1 VGPSRTLE
9 RLSYKLSPASI
20 NSYYRCPRKFQFR
33 YIRNVKMPF
42 RFSPALAI
50 GGVAH
55 KALAEIFRQR
65 RDNVPEQTIESHV
78 DRYIR
83 LERYPQENGDQLRLE
98 HAPIVASHVEQALD
112 LLPSDAIILEVE
124 RPFDFVFINSQL
136 SDPISIE
143 SRVDLVIRHGDG
155 IVDHI
160 DFKTGSQSGD
170 IIQNFVSRVTVANSL
185 EIGGEKLRTVNV
197 LTKTGEYQVIPADR
211 KQHANTWELVKDT
224 ICRLSVDSEWTPR
237 PEPAI
242 CRWCDFRPICKH
254 AGPDTTD
261 DYPAG

>member
-1 VGPSRTLE
+1 VGSSRTLE
-9 RLSYKLSPASI
+9 RLGYKLSPASI

-55 KALAEIFRQR
+55 KTLAEIFRRR
-65 RDNVPEQTIESHV
+65 RDGMPDESIEPHV
-78 DRYIR
+78 ERYIR
-83 LERYPQENGDQLRLE
+83 LERYPKEGGELLRSE
-98 HAPIVASHVEQALD
+98 HAPIVVNHVEQALE
-112 LLPSDAIILEVE
+112 LLPVDAVIVDVE
-124 RPFDFVFINSQL
+124 RPYDYVFVNSRL

-155 IVDHI
+155 YVDHI

-185 EIGGEKLRTVNV
+185 DIPSEKLRTVNV
-197 LTKTGEYQVIPADR
+197 LTKTAEYQVIPADR
-211 KQHANTWELVKDT
+211 KQHAHTWELVKDT
-224 ICRLSVDSEWTPR
+224 IFRLSVDSEWTPR
-237 PEPAI
+237 PEPAV

-254 AGPDTTD
+254 AEPEAAD
-261 DYPAG
+261 DHA